1 MIWTTPSSC
10 GLQTSQTLMA
20 IFRHFALRVFFLVL
34 PAAVHNLCFMLPYS
48 AISKT
53 PTRLNVTTDMPS
65 NVYMNNIIS
74 GCQASHQAVIYY
86 KSTRAIMQRAHFNLC
101 PWASNCQEL
110 KFLVAAGNVDGSNIT
125 VSGMLKVTLCILLWR
140 QPPLNTVLLSR
151 ND

>member
-1 MIWTTPSSC
+1 MSSYIPMIWTTPSSC

-34 PAAVHNLCFMLPYS
+34 PAAIHNLCFMLRYS

-86 KSTRAIMQRAHFNLC
+86 KSTRAIMQQAHFNLC

-110 KFLVAAGNVDGSNIT
+110 KFLVTAGNVDGSDIT
-125 VSGMLKVTLCILLWR
+125 VNACPGL
-140 QPPLNTVLLSR
+140 TVVC
-151 ND
+151 